1 MLDSPPGHLW
11 ILLGLGLGSACI
23 GGLGFGRRRR
33 RAAARAA
40 SPTRP
45 PGTQGH
51 LRPDHLAPTVE
62 AAELQLALLFR
73 RMRAH
78 LRDPYD
84 RAASRIAG
92 EAEFEAC
99 LELAAE
105 LSLRIGELG
114 GAAAAGP
121 AERDRVRGQ
130 ILDGLMASC
139 RASAAGD
146 GGTPAIPPGARPAR

>member
-1 MLDSPPGHLW
+1 MLESPPGHLW

-23 GGLGFGRRRR
+23 GALRLFRRRR
-33 RAAARAA
+33 GAAARTA

-45 PGTQGH
+45 PAAAGH
-51 LRPDHLAPTVE
+51 PRSDHLAPTVE

-84 RAASRIAG
+84 RAASRIGG

-99 LELAAE
+99 LDLAAA

-121 AERDRVRGQ
+121 AERERGRGQ
-130 ILDGLMASC
+130 ILGGVMGRC
-139 RASAAGD
+139 RARPGGG
-146 GGTPAIPPGARPAR
+146 GGTPARRHGARPTR

>member
-1 MLDSPPGHLW
+1 MLESPPGHLW

-23 GGLGFGRRRR
+23 GGLRLGRRRR

-40 SPTRP
+40 PP

-73 RMRAH
+73 RMRAY

-84 RAASRIAG
+84 RAASRIGG

-99 LELAAE
+99 LDLAAG

-121 AERDRVRGQ
+121 AERERVRGQ

-139 RASAAGD
+139 RARSGGG
-146 GGTPAIPPGARPAR
+146 GGTPAMPPGARPTR